1 MPAMS
6 RKWVLFLCAVI
17 MLALA
22 LVVARV
28 FREPLPPL
36 SGEDVAQVGDSVSG
50 PLQAAPQTPL
60 PSPLPSPEAMIMSSG
75 DSGDLPVTHVE
86 PQAEGPT
93 GVAPVVKDSTFGSV
107 QVTEPPASFRR
118 SCRRKPEDGDKAPSS
133 SSASPP
139 EHPARETD
147 KSRGSTVPA
156 PEKIEPAAQS
166 APSSTSDKPEVTP
179 PSASAGPEVEG
190 KPASSPAS
198 APTPAAPAASDK
210 GGKADKPLKPGTL
223 VTKSSLP
230 AKAGGQVVTSAVLTM
245 DGDVV
250 TLNLKGTSAMRG
262 EDLMLVEPDRV
273 VLDIEGDWKV
283 EAPRVPSNRMVRALR
298 VGSQDT
304 ATRLVFDM
312 RVKPVKVK
320 VTNPDADSLE
330 LTIR

>member
-93 GVAPVVKDSTFGSV
+93 GVASVVKDSTFGSV
-107 QVTEPPASFRR
+107 QVTEPPAS
-118 SCRRKPEDGDKAPSS
+118 SAVPAAVKPEDGDKAPSS

-262 EDLMLVEPDRV
+262 KTFMLVEPDRV

>member
-1 MPAMS
+1 MS

-107 QVTEPPASFRR
+107 QVTEPPAS
-118 SCRRKPEDGDKAPSS
+118 SAVPAAVKPEDGDKAPSS
-133 SSASPP
+133 SSVSPP

-147 KSRGSTVPA
+147 ESRGPTVPA

-198 APTPAAPAASDK
+198 APPPAAPAASDK

-223 VTKSSLP
+223 ITKSSLP

-262 EDLMLVEPDRV
+262 KTFMLVEPDRV

>member
-1 MPAMS
+1 M
-6 RKWVLFLCAVI
+6 
-17 MLALA
+17 
-22 LVVARV
+22 
-28 FREPLPPL
+28 
-36 SGEDVAQVGDSVSG
+36 
-50 PLQAAPQTPL
+50 
-60 PSPLPSPEAMIMSSG
+60 
-75 DSGDLPVTHVE
+75 THVE

-107 QVTEPPASFRR
+107 QVTEPPAS
-118 SCRRKPEDGDKAPSS
+118 SAVPAAVKPEDGDKAPSS

-147 KSRGSTVPA
+147 KSRGPTVPA

-262 EDLMLVEPDRV
+262 KTFMLVEPDRV